1 MRTICFVAF
10 ASVLCL
16 TTLIALP
23 AAGAYSQDGPGV
35 AAGRVRLDQF
45 PDPGLYEVG
54 SKMWL
59 KASEAVSYRPLL
71 AEAMTE
77 RCPHSFDVL
86 NYNVIMKIDTDAAT
100 IWGNT
105 TVTSTSEQE
114 ALASIDLDFT
124 VLTVD
129 SVLGAAGPLTYSY
142 SDPVL
147 SIDLGESYEPGDTFF
162 VRVVYHG
169 TPGNEG
175 PGGFGG
181 FWFEGAPVMGYQMG
195 VGLVADPPS
204 MGKYW
209 IPCWD
214 WPCDKATADYR
225 VTVVGSGKKVVCNG
239 VLTETIIDTVA
250 NTATYVW
257 SETHQI
263 PPHLMTVHAR
273 RFTELVDSTYSWIH
287 YWVWAPDAD
296 NARIHFQNVHVMMDA
311 FSSRYG
317 SYPFSKFGYVAAAK
331 GDMEHQTCVT
341 HNAMTIQPNHT
352 YDWLLAHEMSHQWW
366 GDCVSVNDW
375 RDIWLS
381 EGFATYSEA
390 IFEEYAYGSSAYRTY
405 MQVSL
410 MTPVL
415 HMSENFPIY
424 DPNYLWG
431 TTVYEKGGCVLHML
445 RRVVGDSLFF
455 AALAAYRQAHEYS
468 SAVTSEFQDIVE
480 SVSGR
485 DLDWFFN
492 EWIYDVGWP
501 VYEYSW
507 NAVERTGEPGTYD
520 FSLTIDQVQTKGPVF
535 AMPIDVKIT
544 TATGDTLVTVTDSLQ
559 HESFALIINSQPM
572 AVTIDPDNW
581 ILNEAEEVPYAG
593 ITDGGETGRGAGL
606 VLEQNEPNPFGLAT
620 AIRYAVPAETHVRLV
635 IYDAAG
641 RRVTN
646 LLEATVPQGSGQVTW
661 DGRDDAGRN
670 VAAGTYFCRL
680 SAECGRRT
688 IPIVVVR

>member
-1 MRTICFVAF
+1 MRAQSFPAITF
-10 ASVLCL
+10 ALCL
-16 TTLIALP
+16 AALITSLAG
-23 AAGAYSQDGPGV
+23 GAYCQDDSSQ
-35 AAGRVRLDQF
+35 AAGRIRLDQF
-45 PDPGLYEVG
+45 PDPDQYEVG
-54 SKMWL
+54 SRMWL
-59 KASEAVSYRPLL
+59 KASEALSRRPLVAEGL
-71 AEAMTE
+71 AE

-86 NYNVIMKIDTDAAT
+86 NYYVIMKIDTDAAT

-105 TVTSTSEQE
+105 TVTSTSEQ
-114 ALASIDLDFT
+114 AGLDSITLDFT

-129 SVLGAAGPLTYSY
+129 SVLGAAGPLGYSY
-142 SDPVL
+142 DDPVL
-147 SIDLGESYEPGDTFF
+147 SIGLGESYEPGDTFF

-175 PGGFGG
+175 SGGFGG
-181 FWFEGAPVMGYQMG
+181 FWFDGVPTMGYQMG
-195 VGLVADPPS
+195 VGLYADPPS

-209 IPCWD
+209 VPCWD

-225 VTVVGSGKKVVCNG
+225 ITVVGSGKKVVCNG
-239 VLTETIIDTVA
+239 VLTETVIDTEA

-287 YWVWAPDAD
+287 YWVFPADAED
-296 NARIHFQNVHVMMDA
+296 AAIHFQNVDVMMDA
-311 FSSRYG
+311 FVSRYG
-317 SYPFSKFGYVAAAK
+317 PYPFSKFGYVAATK

-341 HNAMTIQPNHT
+341 HNRMTIQPNRS

-390 IFEEYAYGSSAYRTY
+390 IFEEYAYGTAAYRDY
-405 MQVSL
+405 VANSL
-410 MTPVL
+410 MRPVL

-424 DPNYLWG
+424 DPNNLWG
-431 TTVYEKGGCVLHML
+431 TTVYEKGACVLHML
-445 RRVVGDSLFF
+445 RHVVGDSLFF
-455 AALAAYRQAHEYS
+455 AALAAHRTAHEYS
-468 SAVTSEFQDIVE
+468 SAVTSEFQDTVE

-485 DLDWFFN
+485 DLDWFFD

-507 NAVERTGEPGTYD
+507 NAAEQGGAPGTYA
-520 FSLTIDQVQTKGPVF
+520 LALAIDQVQTNGPVF
-535 AMPIDVKIT
+535 TMPVDLKIV
-544 TATGDTLVTVTDSLQ
+544 TAGGDTAVTVVDSTGHQ
-559 HESFALIINSQPM
+559 SFDLVVASEPI
-572 AVTIDPDNW
+572 AVELDPDNW
-581 ILNEAEEVPYAG
+581 ILDEAEEVPYAG
-593 ITDGGETGRGAGL
+593 VDGQGDAGREAGL
-606 VLEQNEPNPFGLAT
+606 ALEQNKPNPFGPAT
-620 AIRYAVPAETHVRLV
+620 TIRYSVPRGMHVRLS

-641 RRVTN
+641 RRVVN
-646 LLEATVPQGSGQVTW
+646 LLDGELRDGSGQVMW
-661 DGRDDAGRN
+661 DARDASGRN

-680 SAECGRRT
+680 TTECGGRT
-688 IPIVVVR
+688 IPLVVVR